1 MFNSVLFG
9 DIYYYGSKEPLHE
22 VIQVTKY
29 FGWPISF
36 SDGKAK
42 INRMYPW
49 IQNGQYCKNQIHLS
63 YYLSAKCNV
72 LGAQRKDKIILMNGP
87 GKTHRED
94 DS

>member
-49 IQNGQYCKNQIHLS
+49 I
-63 YYLSAKCNV
+63 
-72 LGAQRKDKIILMNGP
+72 
-87 GKTHRED
+87 
-94 DS
+94 